1 MTPSTSHPTTEAP
14 LSLCLDKGRFLPK
27 TEPLRIDL
35 ETWPRKVHYEHFRTF
50 DCPRWD
56 LCGELDLTRFRARCK
71 AEGFPVHHALIH
83 AVTESVNAQ
92 EAFRYRIRG
101 QEVVLHSR
109 VHPRFTDMDKG
120 SELFKLV
127 TVDFLEDRKGFVAS
141 AQAQAASQVE
151 PFPPESKEER
161 DDLVYLTC
169 VPWLSFTRI
178 SHAWNLSKD
187 DGVPR
192 IAWGKFT
199 VKDGHVTVAFAVEAN
214 HCFVD
219 GLHMAR
225 LFEDLQAR
233 LDA

>member
-1 MTPSTSHPTTEAP
+1 MDPSH
-14 LSLCLDKGRFLPK
+14 L
-27 TEPLRIDL
+27 IDL
-35 ETWPRKVHYEHFRTF
+35 ETWPRKAHYEHFRAL

-56 LCGELDLTRFRARCK
+56 LCSELDVTNFRVRCK
-71 AEGFPVHHALIH
+71 DDGISFHHALIH
-83 AVTESVNAQ
+83 AVTESVHAI

-101 QEVVLHSR
+101 EHVVLLDR

-127 TVDFLEDRKGFVAS
+127 TADFQADRTAFAMA
-141 AQAQAASQVE
+141 AQAQAAAQAE
-151 PFPPESKEER
+151 PFPPESKAPR

-169 VPWLSFTRI
+169 VPWLPFTRI
-178 SHAWNLSKD
+178 SHAWDLSKD
-187 DGVPR
+187 DCVPR
-192 IAWGKFT
+192 MAWGKFVPKGDRT
-199 VKDGHVTVAFAVEAN
+199 SVAFAVEAN

-225 LFEDLQAR
+225 FFEDLQTR